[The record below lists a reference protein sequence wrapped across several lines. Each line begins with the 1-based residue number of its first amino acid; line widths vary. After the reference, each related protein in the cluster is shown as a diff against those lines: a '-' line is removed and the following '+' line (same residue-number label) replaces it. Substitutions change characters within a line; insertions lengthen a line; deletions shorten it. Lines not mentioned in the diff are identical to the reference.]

1 MSRIG
6 REPVHIPAGVTVEMK
21 DNVMIVKGSLGTL
34 TQVVDPVITLTVEN
48 NVAHFTRANEEKATK
63 AKHGLYRALLQN
75 MVNGVSKGYEKGLV
89 IAGVGYKVQKQ
100 GANIVMN
107 IGFSHPVEYKAVE
120 GITLEC
126 PSQTEITVKGISKE
140 LVGQV
145 AANIRAIRKPEP
157 YHGYGI
163 HYKDEVIQRKE
174 GKTAGK

>member
-75 MVNGVSKGYEKGLV
+75 MV
-89 IAGVGYKVQKQ
+89 KV
-100 GANIVMN
+100 
-107 IGFSHPVEYKAVE
+107 
-120 GITLEC
+120 L
-126 PSQTEITVKGISKE
+126 
-140 LVGQV
+140 
-145 AANIRAIRKPEP
+145 
-157 YHGYGI
+157 
-163 HYKDEVIQRKE
+163 
-174 GKTAGK
+174 